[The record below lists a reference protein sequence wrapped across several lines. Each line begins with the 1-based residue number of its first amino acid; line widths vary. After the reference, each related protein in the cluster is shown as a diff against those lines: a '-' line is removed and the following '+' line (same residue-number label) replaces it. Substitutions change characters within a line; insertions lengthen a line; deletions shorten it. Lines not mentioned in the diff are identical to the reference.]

1 MAIISN
7 NPILQNPLAKKAFSK
22 ISFEAGEK
30 FNARIVS
37 VDQQKGEVNLK
48 LLDGWQFV
56 AKLDKPLEQGTSGS
70 VLNFEV
76 EGFEEGK
83 LKIKL
88 VYEDSKNVENDILK
102 DNHSGKLLSNDKTDA
117 LLFEKMIKHDMPLTK
132 DNITDIK
139 NLVDFKGKISLNGE
153 KEDAFITKYIES
165 RNIDPNSAKANE
177 ITKVLKDFFVVL
189 KNLNVDEIL
198 LFKENNIGFTKE
210 NLESF
215 IKLFKGDS
223 AIYNNLKEIDNYL
236 FSSGENKDMQG
247 PIKPSA
253 VSQNQNQN
261 VITMAKNNEK
271 TITDESF
278 INGKF
283 DNNNFKEVV
292 SLINKELKNLG
303 INHTVS
309 SSIIESLVS
318 GEKVG
323 QGENL
328 QQDKDLGSSKGLKL
342 NNESFNKGEIK
353 TLVDKI
359 LKMENIEISSDSS
372 TKLIGNLE
380 KNLKPSETFI
390 NTKSDNNFKEVV
402 SLINKELKN
411 LGINHIVSS
420 STIGSLGVDGSLGP
434 DRSLEPNKSLGLG
447 ENFEQVENL
456 QQDKD
461 LGSSKGLKLN
471 NESFNKGEIK
481 TLVDKILKMEN
492 IEISSDSSTKIID
505 NLEEKLNTKEIGPSS
520 KNLENIKQ
528 NREIPLNKL
537 DKATVSDGKIDN
549 KSSTNTKVN
558 GYGKNN
564 SLNEIINMI
573 KKELNFSEIDKK
585 VIDNVEKEIAKTTTD
600 ILIKDQIK
608 LKTGEIKDIVKD
620 IIQNKLNLKPETYEK
635 VMDMFNQKLND
646 IKIFNS
652 ISQQYY
658 YLDLPIN
665 VKNDEY
671 QLKLIIKDDRNKG
684 KKIDSTNVKIAT
696 SIKTINMGTVDAYIK
711 ISNSS
716 MNIDINCNEFFVKV
730 LDISKEKLV
739 KDLSSLSYRV
749 SINVNNKINEFTL
762 AECGEFFNDRS
773 FNAINIKV

>member
-37 VDQQKGEVNLK
+37 VDQQNGEVNLK
-48 LLDGWQFV
+48 LSDGWQFV

-88 VYEDSKNVENDILK
+88 VHEDSKNVENDILK

-132 DNITDIK
+132 ENIIDIK
-139 NLVDFKGKISLNGE
+139 NLVDFKGKISLDGE

-165 RNIDPNSAKANE
+165 RNIDPNSAKAND

-223 AIYNNLKEIDNYL
+223 AIYNDLKEINNYL

-247 PIKPSA
+247 AIEHSP
-253 VSQNQNQN
+253 VSQNKNSI
-261 VITMAKNNEK
+261 ITMGKGNE
-271 TITDESF
+271 ITTPEESF
-278 INGKF
+278 IDSKV
-283 DNNNFKEVV
+283 DN
-292 SLINKELKNLG
+292 
-303 INHTVS
+303 
-309 SSIIESLVS
+309 
-318 GEKVG
+318 
-323 QGENL
+323 
-328 QQDKDLGSSKGLKL
+328 
-342 NNESFNKGEIK
+342 
-353 TLVDKI
+353 
-359 LKMENIEISSDSS
+359 
-372 TKLIGNLE
+372 
-380 KNLKPSETFI
+380 
-390 NTKSDNNFKEVV
+390 NNFKEVV

-420 STIGSLGVDGSLGP
+420 STIQ
-434 DRSLEPNKSLGLG
+434 SLESG
-447 ENFEQVENL
+447 EKVRQGQNL
-456 QQDKD
+456 HQDKN
-461 LGSSKGLKLN
+461 LEPSKNLKLQ

-492 IEISSDSSTKIID
+492 IKISPDSSTKLIGNLEKKLNISETSLDNKFDNNNFKEVVSLINKELKNIGINHTVSSSTIESLGRNESLGRGESLGVDENLEQVKSIQQDKNVEPSKNLKLQIGSFNKGELKTLVDKILKMENIKISPDSSTKIID
-505 NLEEKLNTKEIGPSS
+505 NLEEKLDTKEIEPSS
-520 KNLENIKQ
+520 KNLDNINK
-528 NREIPLNKL
+528 NKEIPLSKL
-537 DKATVSDGKIDN
+537 DKATISESKIEN

-573 KKELNFSEIDKK
+573 KKELNFSDIDKK

-762 AECGEFFNDRS
+762 ADCGEFFNDRS

>member
-37 VDQQKGEVNLK
+37 VDQQNGEVNLK
-48 LLDGWQFV
+48 LSDGWQFV

-88 VYEDSKNVENDILK
+88 VHEDSKNVENDILK

-132 DNITDIK
+132 DNIIDIK
-139 NLVDFKGKISLNGE
+139 NLVDFKGKISLDGE

-165 RNIDPNSAKANE
+165 RNIDPNSAKAND

-223 AIYNNLKEIDNYL
+223 AIYNDLKEINNYL

-247 PIKPSA
+247 AIEHSP
-253 VSQNQNQN
+253 VSQNKNSI
-261 VITMAKNNEK
+261 ITMGKGNE
-271 TITDESF
+271 ITTPEESF
-278 INGKF
+278 IDSKV
-283 DNNNFKEVV
+283 DN
-292 SLINKELKNLG
+292 
-303 INHTVS
+303 
-309 SSIIESLVS
+309 
-318 GEKVG
+318 
-323 QGENL
+323 
-328 QQDKDLGSSKGLKL
+328 
-342 NNESFNKGEIK
+342 
-353 TLVDKI
+353 
-359 LKMENIEISSDSS
+359 
-372 TKLIGNLE
+372 
-380 KNLKPSETFI
+380 
-390 NTKSDNNFKEVV
+390 NNFKEVV

-420 STIGSLGVDGSLGP
+420 STIQ
-434 DRSLEPNKSLGLG
+434 SLESGEKVRQG
-447 ENFEQVENL
+447 ENL
-456 QQDKD
+456 HQDKN
-461 LGSSKGLKLN
+461 LEPSKNLKLQ

-492 IEISSDSSTKIID
+492 IKISPDSSTKLIGNLEKKLNTSETSLDNKFDNNNFKEVVSLINKELKNIGINHTVLSSTIESLGRNESLGRGESLGVDKNLEQVKSIQQDKNVEPSKNLKLQIGSFNKGELKTLVDKILKMENIKISPDSSTKIID
-505 NLEEKLNTKEIGPSS
+505 NLEEKLDTKEIEPSS
-520 KNLENIKQ
+520 KNLDNINK
-528 NREIPLNKL
+528 NKEIPLSKL
-537 DKATVSDGKIDN
+537 DKANISESKIEN

-573 KKELNFSEIDKK
+573 KKELNFSDIDKK

-762 AECGEFFNDRS
+762 ADCGEFFNDRS

>member
-48 LLDGWQFV
+48 LLDGWQFA

-102 DNHSGKLLSNDKTDA
+102 DNHSGKSLSTDKTDA

-132 DNITDIK
+132 ENITDIK

-223 AIYNNLKEIDNYL
+223 AIYNNLKDINNYL

-247 PIKPSA
+247 SIKPSA
-253 VSQNQNQN
+253 VSQNQNG
-261 VITMAKNNEK
+261 ITMAKNNER
-271 TITDESF
+271 TSTEESF
-278 INGKF
+278 IDSKI
-283 DNNNFKEVV
+283 DNSNFKEVV

-309 SSIIESLVS
+309 SSIIESLES
-318 GEKVG
+318 GEKLE

-328 QQDKDLGSSKGLKL
+328 QQDKNLEPSKNFKL
-342 NNESFNKGEIK
+342 QNESFNKSEIKTLVDKILKMEDIKISPDSSTKLIGSLEKKLNTSEVFINTKSGNNFKEVVSLINKELKNLDINHTVSSSTIESLGPDESLGQGKKLEQVENLQQDKNLEPSKNLKLQIGSFNKGELK

-359 LKMENIEISSDSS
+359 LKMENIEISSDNS
-372 TKLIGNLE
+372 N
-380 KNLKPSETFI
+380 
-390 NTKSDNNFKEVV
+390 
-402 SLINKELKN
+402 
-411 LGINHIVSS
+411 
-420 STIGSLGVDGSLGP
+420 
-434 DRSLEPNKSLGLG
+434 
-447 ENFEQVENL
+447 
-456 QQDKD
+456 
-461 LGSSKGLKLN
+461 
-471 NESFNKGEIK
+471 
-481 TLVDKILKMEN
+481 
-492 IEISSDSSTKIID
+492 KIID
-505 NLEEKLNTKEIGPSS
+505 NLEDKLNTKEIGIRG
-520 KNLENIKQ
+520 KNLDNINQ
-528 NREIPLNKL
+528 NGEIPLNKL
-537 DKATVSDGKIDN
+537 DKVIVSESRIDN
-549 KSSTNTKVN
+549 KSSANTKIN

-573 KKELNFSEIDKK
+573 KKELNFSDIDKK

-646 IKIFNS
+646 IKVFNS

-716 MNIDINCNEFFVKV
+716 MNIDINCDKIFVEV

>member
-48 LLDGWQFV
+48 LLDGWQFA

-102 DNHSGKLLSNDKTDA
+102 DNHSGKSLSTDKTDA

-132 DNITDIK
+132 ENITDIK

-223 AIYNNLKEIDNYL
+223 AIYNNLKEINNYL

-247 PIKPSA
+247 SIKPSA
-253 VSQNQNQN
+253 VSQNQNG
-261 VITMAKNNEK
+261 ITMAKNNER
-271 TITDESF
+271 TSTEESF
-278 INGKF
+278 IDSKI
-283 DNNNFKEVV
+283 DNSNFKEVV

-309 SSIIESLVS
+309 SSIIESLES
-318 GEKVG
+318 GEKLE

-328 QQDKDLGSSKGLKL
+328 QQDKNLEPSKNFKL
-342 NNESFNKGEIK
+342 QNESFNKSEIKTLVDKILKMEDIKISPDSSTKLIGSLEKKLNTSEVFINTKSGNNFKEVVSLINKELKNLDINHTVSSSTIESLGPDESLGQGKKLEQVENLQQDKNLEPSKNLKLQIGSFNKGELK

-359 LKMENIEISSDSS
+359 LKMENIEISSDNS
-372 TKLIGNLE
+372 N
-380 KNLKPSETFI
+380 
-390 NTKSDNNFKEVV
+390 
-402 SLINKELKN
+402 
-411 LGINHIVSS
+411 
-420 STIGSLGVDGSLGP
+420 
-434 DRSLEPNKSLGLG
+434 
-447 ENFEQVENL
+447 
-456 QQDKD
+456 
-461 LGSSKGLKLN
+461 
-471 NESFNKGEIK
+471 
-481 TLVDKILKMEN
+481 
-492 IEISSDSSTKIID
+492 KIID
-505 NLEEKLNTKEIGPSS
+505 NLEDKLNTKEIGIRG
-520 KNLENIKQ
+520 KNLDNINQ
-528 NREIPLNKL
+528 NGEIPLNKL
-537 DKATVSDGKIDN
+537 DKATVSESRIDN
-549 KSSTNTKVN
+549 KSSANTKIN

-573 KKELNFSEIDKK
+573 KKELNFSDIDKK

-646 IKIFNS
+646 IKVFNS

-716 MNIDINCNEFFVKV
+716 MNIDINCDKIFVEV

>member
-102 DNHSGKLLSNDKTDA
+102 DNHSGKSLSTDKTDA

-223 AIYNNLKEIDNYL
+223 AIYNNLKEINNYL

-247 PIKPSA
+247 SIKPSA
-253 VSQNQNQN
+253 VSQNENQN
-261 VITMAKNNEK
+261 GITMAKNNER
-271 TITDESF
+271 TSTEGSF
-278 INGKF
+278 IDSKF
-283 DNNNFKEVV
+283 DNNNNNFKEVV

-303 INHTVS
+303 LNHTVS
-309 SSIIESLVS
+309 SSIIESLES

-328 QQDKDLGSSKGLKL
+328 QQDKKLEPSKNLKL
-342 NNESFNKGEIK
+342 QNESFNKSEIK

-359 LKMENIEISSDSS
+359 LKMENIKISSDSS

-380 KNLKPSETFI
+380 KNLNTSETFI

-411 LGINHIVSS
+411 LGLNHMVST
-420 STIGSLGVDGSLGP
+420 STIKSLGP
-434 DRSLEPNKSLGLG
+434 NENLGQRENSEIR
-447 ENFEQVENL
+447 ENFERVENL
-456 QQDKD
+456 QQDKN
-461 LGSSKGLKLN
+461 LEPSKNLKLQIGN
-471 NESFNKGEIK
+471 FNKGELK
-481 TLVDKILKMEN
+481 TLVDKVLKMEN
-492 IEISSDSSTKIID
+492 IEISSDSSIKIID
-505 NLEEKLNTKEIGPSS
+505 NLEEKLNTKEIEPSS
-520 KNLENIKQ
+520 KNLDNIKK
-528 NREIPLNKL
+528 NEEIPLNKL
-537 DKATVSDGKIDN
+537 DKTTVSDGKIDD

-600 ILIKDQIK
+600 TLIKDQIK

-635 VMDMFNQKLND
+635 VIDMFNQKLND

-671 QLKLIIKDDRNKG
+671 QFKLIIKDDRNKG

-749 SINVNNKINEFTL
+749 NINVNKKINEFTL

>member
-37 VDQQKGEVNLK
+37 VDQQNGEVNLK
-48 LLDGWQFV
+48 LSDGWQFV

-88 VYEDSKNVENDILK
+88 VHEDSKNVENDILK

-132 DNITDIK
+132 DNIIDIK
-139 NLVDFKGKISLNGE
+139 NLVDFKGKISLDGE

-165 RNIDPNSAKANE
+165 RNIDPNSAKAND

-223 AIYNNLKEIDNYL
+223 AIYNDLKEINNYL

-247 PIKPSA
+247 AIEHSP
-253 VSQNQNQN
+253 VSQNKNSI
-261 VITMAKNNEK
+261 ITMGKGNE
-271 TITDESF
+271 ITTPEESF
-278 INGKF
+278 IDSKV
-283 DNNNFKEVV
+283 DN
-292 SLINKELKNLG
+292 
-303 INHTVS
+303 
-309 SSIIESLVS
+309 
-318 GEKVG
+318 
-323 QGENL
+323 
-328 QQDKDLGSSKGLKL
+328 
-342 NNESFNKGEIK
+342 
-353 TLVDKI
+353 
-359 LKMENIEISSDSS
+359 
-372 TKLIGNLE
+372 
-380 KNLKPSETFI
+380 
-390 NTKSDNNFKEVV
+390 NNFKEVV

-420 STIGSLGVDGSLGP
+420 STIQ
-434 DRSLEPNKSLGLG
+434 SLESGEKVRQG
-447 ENFEQVENL
+447 ENL
-456 QQDKD
+456 HQDKN
-461 LGSSKGLKLN
+461 LEPSKNLKLQ

-492 IEISSDSSTKIID
+492 IKISPDSSTKLIGNLEKKLNTSETSLDNKFYNNNFKEVVSLINKELKNIGINHTVSSSTIESLGRNESLGRGESLGVDKNLEQVKSIQQDKNVEPSKNLKLQIGSFNKGELKTLVDKILKMENIKISPESSTKIID
-505 NLEEKLNTKEIGPSS
+505 NLEEKLDTKEIEPSS
-520 KNLENIKQ
+520 KNLDNINK
-528 NREIPLNKL
+528 NKEIPLSKL
-537 DKATVSDGKIDN
+537 DKATISESKIEN
-549 KSSTNTKVN
+549 KNSTNTKVN

-573 KKELNFSEIDKK
+573 KKELNFSDIDKK

-620 IIQNKLNLKPETYEK
+620 IIQNKLNIKPETYEK

-749 SINVNNKINEFTL
+749 SINVNNKISEFTL
-762 AECGEFFNDRS
+762 ADCGEFFNDRS

>member
-48 LLDGWQFV
+48 LSDGWQFV

-88 VYEDSKNVENDILK
+88 VHEDSKNVENDILK

-132 DNITDIK
+132 DNIIDIK
-139 NLVDFKGKISLNGE
+139 NLVDFKGKISLDGE

-165 RNIDPNSAKANE
+165 RNIDPNSAKAND

-223 AIYNNLKEIDNYL
+223 AIYNDLKEINNYL

-247 PIKPSA
+247 AIEHSP
-253 VSQNQNQN
+253 VSQNKNSI
-261 VITMAKNNEK
+261 ITMGKGNE
-271 TITDESF
+271 ITTPEESF
-278 INGKF
+278 IDSKV
-283 DNNNFKEVV
+283 DN
-292 SLINKELKNLG
+292 
-303 INHTVS
+303 
-309 SSIIESLVS
+309 
-318 GEKVG
+318 
-323 QGENL
+323 
-328 QQDKDLGSSKGLKL
+328 
-342 NNESFNKGEIK
+342 
-353 TLVDKI
+353 
-359 LKMENIEISSDSS
+359 
-372 TKLIGNLE
+372 
-380 KNLKPSETFI
+380 
-390 NTKSDNNFKEVV
+390 NNFKEVV

-420 STIGSLGVDGSLGP
+420 STIQ
-434 DRSLEPNKSLGLG
+434 SLESGEKVRQG
-447 ENFEQVENL
+447 ENL
-456 QQDKD
+456 HQDKN
-461 LGSSKGLKLN
+461 LEPSKNLKLQ

-492 IEISSDSSTKIID
+492 IKISPDSSTKLIGNLEKKLNTSETSLDNKFDNNNFKEVVSLINKELKNIGINHTVSSSTIESLWRNESLGRGESLGVDKNLEQVKSIQQDKNVEPSKNLKLQIGSFNKGELKTLVDKILKMENIKISPDSSTKIID
-505 NLEEKLNTKEIGPSS
+505 NLEEKLDTKEIEPSS
-520 KNLENIKQ
+520 KNLDNINK
-528 NREIPLNKL
+528 NKEIPLSKL
-537 DKATVSDGKIDN
+537 DKATISESKIEN
-549 KSSTNTKVN
+549 KNSTNTKVN

-573 KKELNFSEIDKK
+573 KKELNFSDIDKK

-620 IIQNKLNLKPETYEK
+620 IIQNKLNIKPETYEK

-749 SINVNNKINEFTL
+749 SINVNNKISEFTL
-762 AECGEFFNDRS
+762 ADCGEFFNDRS

>member
-88 VYEDSKNVENDILK
+88 VYEDSENVENDILK
-102 DNHSGKLLSNDKTDA
+102 DNHSGKLLSTDKTDA

-189 KNLNVDEIL
+189 KKLNVDEIL

-223 AIYNNLKEIDNYL
+223 AIYNNLKEINNYL

-247 PIKPSA
+247 SIKPSE
-253 VSQNQNQN
+253 VSQNQYG
-261 VITMAKNNEK
+261 ITMPKNNER
-271 TITDESF
+271 TSTEGSF
-278 INGKF
+278 IDSKF
-283 DNNNFKEVV
+283 DNDNNNNFKEVV

-309 SSIIESLVS
+309 SSIIESLES
-318 GEKVG
+318 GEKLG

-328 QQDKDLGSSKGLKL
+328 QQDKNLEPSKNLKL
-342 NNESFNKGEIK
+342 QNESFNKSEIK

-359 LKMENIEISSDSS
+359 FKMENIKISPDSS
-372 TKLIGNLE
+372 TKLKDNLE
-380 KNLKPSETFI
+380 KKLNASETFL

-402 SLINKELKN
+402 SLINKELKS
-411 LGINHIVSS
+411 LGLNHIVSS
-420 STIGSLGVDGSLGP
+420 STIKSLGP
-434 DRSLEPNKSLGLG
+434 NESLGQG
-447 ENFEQVENL
+447 EKLEQVENL
-456 QQDKD
+456 QQDKN
-461 LGSSKGLKLN
+461 LEPSKNLKLQIG
-471 NESFNKGEIK
+471 SFNKGELK

-492 IEISSDSSTKIID
+492 IEISSDNSTKIIN
-505 NLEEKLNTKEIGPSS
+505 NLEEKLNTKGIEFRG
-520 KNLENIKQ
+520 KNLDNINQ
-528 NREIPLNKL
+528 NGEIPLNKL
-537 DKATVSDGKIDN
+537 DKATVSESKIDN
-549 KSSTNTKVN
+549 KSSTNAKVN

-573 KKELNFSEIDKK
+573 KKELNFSEVDKK

-635 VMDMFNQKLND
+635 VMDIFNQKLND

-711 ISNSS
+711 INNSS
-716 MNIDINCNEFFVKV
+716 MNVDINCNKIFVEI

>member
-7 NPILQNPLAKKAFSK
+7 NPIAQNPLAKKAFSK

-37 VDQQKGEVNLK
+37 IDQQKGEVNLK
-48 LLDGWQFV
+48 LLDGWQFA

-88 VYEDSKNVENDILK
+88 VYDNNKSAENDILK
-102 DNHSGKLLSNDKTDA
+102 DNNSGKSLSTDKSDA

-132 DNITDIK
+132 ENIIDIK

-153 KEDAFITKYIES
+153 KEDVFITKYIES
-165 RNIDPNSAKANE
+165 RDIDPGSTKAIE
-177 ITKVLKDFFVVL
+177 ITKVLKNFFAVL
-189 KNLNVDEIL
+189 KNLDVDEIL
-198 LFKENNIGFTKE
+198 LFKENNIGLTKE

-223 AIYNNLKEIDNYL
+223 AIYNDLKEISNYL
-236 FSSGENKDMQG
+236 LNSEENIDTKAISKSS
-247 PIKPSA
+247 ST
-253 VSQNQNQN
+253 SQNQNSS
-261 VITMAKNNEK
+261 IIMGKNNE
-271 TITDESF
+271 ITSSDKLLVDSK
-278 INGKF
+278 INNK
-283 DNNNFKEVV
+283 NFKEVINI
-292 SLINKELKNLG
+292 INKELKNLG
-303 INHTVS
+303 INHMVLNSTAKKLEQVEN
-309 SSIIESLVS
+309 IESD
-318 GEKVG
+318 K
-323 QGENL
+323 NL
-328 QQDKDLGSSKGLKL
+328 EPSKNLKL
-342 NNESFNKGEIK
+342 QNKSFDKGEIKTLVNKILKMENIKISSDSSAKLIGNLEGELDTKEMFVNIKLDNNFKEVVNIINKELKNLGINHMVLSSTINKLEQVENIESVKNLEPNKNLKLQNKSFDKSEIK

-359 LKMENIEISSDSS
+359 LKMENIKISSNNS
-372 TKLIGNLE
+372 TKLI
-380 KNLKPSETFI
+380 
-390 NTKSDNNFKEVV
+390 DN
-402 SLINKELKN
+402 IQ
-411 LGINHIVSS
+411 G
-420 STIGSLGVDGSLGP
+420 
-434 DRSLEPNKSLGLG
+434 
-447 ENFEQVENL
+447 
-456 QQDKD
+456 
-461 LGSSKGLKLN
+461 
-471 NESFNKGEIK
+471 
-481 TLVDKILKMEN
+481 
-492 IEISSDSSTKIID
+492 
-505 NLEEKLNTKEIGPSS
+505 KLNTEEVEPNS
-520 KNLENIKQ
+520 KNLDNAKQ
-528 NREIPLNKL
+528 NKNIPSNKL
-537 DKATVSDGKIDN
+537 DEANVSEGKTDN
-549 KSSTNTKVN
+549 KSSTNTKIN

-635 VMDMFNQKLND
+635 VVDMFSQKLND
-646 IKIFNS
+646 IKLFNS
-652 ISQQYY
+652 ISQEYY

-671 QLKLIIKDDRNKG
+671 KLKLIIQDDRKKG

-711 ISNSS
+711 INNSS
-716 MNIDINCNEFFVKV
+716 MNIDINCNKLFVEV
-730 LDISKEKLV
+730 LNISKEKLV

-749 SINVNNKINEFTL
+749 SINVNNKVNEFTL
-762 AECGEFFNDRS
+762 VDCGEFFNDRS

>member
-102 DNHSGKLLSNDKTDA
+102 DNHSGKSLSTDKTDS

-223 AIYNNLKEIDNYL
+223 AIYNNLKEINNYL

-247 PIKPSA
+247 STKPSA
-253 VSQNQNQN
+253 VSQSQNQN
-261 VITMAKNNEK
+261 DITMAKNNER
-271 TITDESF
+271 TSTEGSF
-278 INGKF
+278 IDSKF

-309 SSIIESLVS
+309 SSIIESLES

-323 QGENL
+323 QGEKL
-328 QQDKDLGSSKGLKL
+328 QQDKNLEPSKNLKL
-342 NNESFNKGEIK
+342 QNESFNKSEIK

-359 LKMENIEISSDSS
+359 LKMENIKISPDSS

-380 KNLKPSETFI
+380 KKLNTSETFI

-411 LGINHIVSS
+411 SGLNHIVSS
-420 STIGSLGVDGSLGP
+420 STI
-434 DRSLEPNKSLGLG
+434 KSLGLNESLGQG
-447 ENFEQVENL
+447 ESLELGEKLEQVENL
-456 QQDKD
+456 QQDKN
-461 LGSSKGLKLN
+461 LEPSKNLKLQIG
-471 NESFNKGEIK
+471 SFNKGELK

-505 NLEEKLNTKEIGPSS
+505 NLEEKLNTKEIEHSS
-520 KNLENIKQ
+520 KNLDNINK
-528 NREIPLNKL
+528 NKEIPLNKL
-537 DKATVSDGKIDN
+537 DKTTVSESKIEN

-573 KKELNFSEIDKK
+573 KKELNFSDIDKK

-762 AECGEFFNDRS
+762 ADCGEFFNDRS

>member
-56 AKLDKPLEQGTSGS
+56 AKLDKPLEQGTSGN

-139 NLVDFKGKISLNGE
+139 NLVDFKGKIFLNGE

-236 FSSGENKDMQG
+236 FSSGENKDIQG
-247 PIKPSA
+247 SIKPSA

-271 TITDESF
+271 TSTERSF
-278 INGKF
+278 IDNKF

-309 SSIIESLVS
+309 SSIIESLES
-318 GEKVG
+318 GEKLG

-328 QQDKDLGSSKGLKL
+328 QQDKNLEPSKNLKL
-342 NNESFNKGEIK
+342 QNESLNKSEIK

-359 LKMENIEISSDSS
+359 LKMDNIKISPDTS

-380 KNLKPSETFI
+380 KKLNPSEIFLDS
-390 NTKSDNNFKEVV
+390 KSDNNFKEVV

-420 STIGSLGVDGSLGP
+420 STIGSLGSDG
-434 DRSLEPNKSLGLG
+434 SLEPNKSLGLG
-447 ENFEQVENL
+447 GNFEQVENL

-471 NESFNKGEIK
+471 NESFNKVEIK

-505 NLEEKLNTKEIGPSS
+505 NLEEKLNTQKIEPSS
-520 KNLENIKQ
+520 KNLEAIKQ

-635 VMDMFNQKLND
+635 VMDIFNQKLND

-671 QLKLIIKDDRNKG
+671 KLKLIIKDDRNKG

-716 MNIDINCNEFFVKV
+716 MNIDINCDEFFVKV

-739 KDLSSLSYRV
+739 KDLSGLSYRV

>member
-37 VDQQKGEVNLK
+37 IDQQKGEVNLK

-102 DNHSGKLLSNDKTDA
+102 DNHSGKSLSTDKTDA

-139 NLVDFKGKISLNGE
+139 NLVDFKGKISLDGE

-223 AIYNNLKEIDNYL
+223 AIYNNLKEINNYL
-236 FSSGENKDMQG
+236 FSGGENKDMQG
-247 PIKPSA
+247 LIKPSA
-253 VSQNQNQN
+253 VSQNQNA
-261 VITMAKNNEK
+261 IAMAKNNER
-271 TITDESF
+271 TSTEESF
-278 INGKF
+278 IDSKPYNS
-283 DNNNFKEVV
+283 NFKEIV

-309 SSIIESLVS
+309 SSVIESLES
-318 GEKVG
+318 GEKLG
-323 QGENL
+323 QGESL
-328 QQDKDLGSSKGLKL
+328 QQDKNLELSKNLKL
-342 NNESFNKGEIK
+342 QNESFNKSEIK

-359 LKMENIEISSDSS
+359 LKIENIKISPNSS
-372 TKLIGNLE
+372 IKLIGNLE
-380 KNLKPSETFI
+380 KKLNTSETFLD
-390 NTKSDNNFKEVV
+390 NKSDNNFKEVV

-411 LGINHIVSS
+411 LGLNHIVSS
-420 STIGSLGVDGSLGP
+420 STIESLGTGETLGSDEKL
-434 DRSLEPNKSLGLG
+434 
-447 ENFEQVENL
+447 EQVENL
-456 QQDKD
+456 QQDKN
-461 LGSSKGLKLN
+461 LEPTKNLKLQIG
-471 NESFNKGEIK
+471 SFNKGELK

-492 IEISSDSSTKIID
+492 IEISSDNSTKIID
-505 NLEEKLNTKEIGPSS
+505 NLEEKLNTIEIELRS
-520 KNLENIKQ
+520 KNLDNIKQ
-528 NREIPLNKL
+528 NGEIPLNKL
-537 DKATVSDGKIDN
+537 DKATVSEGKIDN

-620 IIQNKLNLKPETYEK
+620 IIQNKLNFKPETYEK

-696 SIKTINMGTVDAYIK
+696 SIKTINMGTIDAYIK
-711 ISNSS
+711 INNSS
-716 MNIDINCNEFFVKV
+716 MNIDINCNKIFVEV

-749 SINVNNKINEFTL
+749 SINVNKKVNEFTL

>member
-37 VDQQKGEVNLK
+37 VDQQNGEVNLK
-48 LLDGWQFV
+48 LSDGWQFV

-88 VYEDSKNVENDILK
+88 VHEDSKNVENDILK

-165 RNIDPNSAKANE
+165 RNIDPNSAKAND
-177 ITKVLKDFFVVL
+177 ITKVLKDFFAVL

-223 AIYNNLKEIDNYL
+223 AIYNNLKEIKNYL
-236 FSSGENKDMQG
+236 FSSGENKDMQES
-247 PIKPSA
+247 IKPLA
-253 VSQNQNQN
+253 VSQNQNG
-261 VITMAKNNEK
+261 ITMVKNNEK
-271 TITDESF
+271 TSTEGSF
-278 INGKF
+278 IDSKF
-283 DNNNFKEVV
+283 DNNNNFKEVV

-309 SSIIESLVS
+309 SSIIESLES

-323 QGENL
+323 QGQNL
-328 QQDKDLGSSKGLKL
+328 QQDKNLEPSKNLKL
-342 NNESFNKGEIK
+342 QNESFNKSEIKTLVDKILKTENIKISPDSSTKLIGNLEKKLNTSETSLDNKFDNNNFKEVVSLINKELKNLGINHTVSSSTIKSLGQGESLGQRENLEIGENFEQVENLQQNKNLEPSKNLKLQIGSFNKGEIK

-359 LKMENIEISSDSS
+359 LKMENIEI
-372 TKLIGNLE
+372 G
-380 KNLKPSETFI
+380 
-390 NTKSDNNFKEVV
+390 
-402 SLINKELKN
+402 
-411 LGINHIVSS
+411 
-420 STIGSLGVDGSLGP
+420 
-434 DRSLEPNKSLGLG
+434 
-447 ENFEQVENL
+447 
-456 QQDKD
+456 
-461 LGSSKGLKLN
+461 
-471 NESFNKGEIK
+471 
-481 TLVDKILKMEN
+481 
-492 IEISSDSSTKIID
+492 SDSSTKIID
-505 NLEEKLNTKEIGPSS
+505 NLEEKLNTKEIEPSS
-520 KNLENIKQ
+520 KNLDNINK
-528 NREIPLNKL
+528 NKEIPLNKL
-537 DKATVSDGKIDN
+537 DKATVSESKIEN
-549 KSSTNTKVN
+549 KNFTNTKVN

-573 KKELNFSEIDKK
+573 KKELNFSDIDKK
-585 VIDNVEKEIAKTTTD
+585 VIDNVEKEISKTATD

-635 VMDMFNQKLND
+635 VIDMFNQKLND

-716 MNIDINCNEFFVKV
+716 MNIDINCDEFFVEV
-730 LDISKEKLV
+730 LDISKEKLI

-749 SINVNNKINEFTL
+749 SINVNNKVNEFTL